1 MKKSNKL
8 KGSAILV
15 VLFSSIA
22 FYIYVMSVNSEAEHF
37 SIIQKKYEKNIT
49 EKYNIDIDEYYNNT
63 KEKNQMLNNF

>member
-49 EKYNIDIDEYYNNT
+49 EKYNVDIDDYY
-63 KEKNQMLNNF
+63 KKKKKKNQMLNNF

>member
-37 SIIQKKYEKNIT
+37 SIIQKKYEKNII

>member
-37 SIIQKKYEKNIT
+37 SIIQNKYEKNIT
-49 EKYNIDIDEYYNNT
+49 EKYNIDKEEYYN
-63 KEKNQMLNNF
+63 KIKDDYQMLKNF

>member
-49 EKYNIDIDEYYNNT
+49 EKYNVDIDEYYNNT

>member
-37 SIIQKKYEKNIT
+37 STIQKKYEKNIT
-49 EKYNIDIDEYYNNT
+49 EKYNVDIDDYYNNT

>member
-49 EKYNIDIDEYYNNT
+49 EKYNVDIDDYYNNT

>member
-49 EKYNIDIDEYYNNT
+49 EKYNIDIDDYYNNT

>member
-1 MKKSNKL
+1 MKKVNKL

-49 EKYNIDIDEYYNNT
+49 EKYNVDIDEFYNNT
-63 KEKNQMLNNF
+63 KENYQILNNF

>member
-37 SIIQKKYEKNIT
+37 SIIKKKYEKNIT
-49 EKYNIDIDEYYNNT
+49 EKYNVDIDDYYNNT